1 MRRDLHR
8 RDIVFNVF
16 KGVLS
21 IPFFLELV
29 AALDIHHYYSRVV
42 SNPVTEFEKL
52 KAEPLLAAAVEF
64 NARRNFINRIS
75 RLVYFKGP
83 CLFGFP

>member
-1 MRRDLHR
+1 LHR

-29 AALDIHHYYSRVV
+29 AALDIHHYYSCVV
-42 SNPVTEFEKL
+42 SNLVTEFEKL
-52 KAEPLLAAAVEF
+52 KAEPLLAAAAEF
-64 NARRNFINRIS
+64 NAWRSFINRIS